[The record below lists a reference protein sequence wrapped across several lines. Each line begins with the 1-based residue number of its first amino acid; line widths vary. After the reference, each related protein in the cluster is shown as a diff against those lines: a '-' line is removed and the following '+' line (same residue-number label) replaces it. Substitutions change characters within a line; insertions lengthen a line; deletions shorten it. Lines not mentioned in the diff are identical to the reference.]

1 MKAPASYPAIP
12 CSPARPAALVKLAA
26 IVLLCSLCCSCRLVY
41 KNSLSRDGFV
51 VYSND
56 GQDFLEETGSRI
68 ENIYTSLAEIFDIA
82 RPFPWTTRIFL
93 EGQSEDLLD
102 YSYAPDLLGY
112 YVPFLQ
118 VIHID
123 TRATS
128 TNHSSDLDQVLLHEI
143 SHHFLVSELP
153 GISDRCWLN
162 EGLAGNLEVGIIGK
176 DRAEFPLLNPI
187 LLGLARREITAN
199 PDRTLL
205 PGLLESDWKAF
216 HNEKTRERNYALSW
230 ALVYFL
236 LTETH
241 PPGMPLGRRIK
252 KIHRLEEAEI
262 ISLEA
267 NWRKKILELHPV
279 RELYKLAC
287 NDSSSRRLSALWA
300 IEELGKARGLNA
312 RSSLAAVT
320 SLFEKKSPAIREAA
334 YVSFLQLLTSNPQVP
349 FLEPRKTEEAV
360 DRLKSVITDGEASPR
375 LRSRIVANLEAHRTT
390 GKDWVPLLVDSLEDP
405 HPGVRAAAAGALA
418 KMAPKP
424 TILRP
429 AFWSSATLKERT
441 QEIDEWKSWLAARK
455 SD

>member
-1 MKAPASYPAIP
+1 MNAPASYPAST
-12 CSPARPAALVKLAA
+12 CSPPRAAALVKLAA
-26 IVLLCSLCCSCRLVY
+26 IIFVCSLCCSCRLAY

-56 GQDFLEETGSRI
+56 GPDFLEKTGSQI
-68 ENIYTSLAEIFDIA
+68 ENIYTSLANIFDIP

-112 YVPFLQ
+112 YIPFLQ

-123 TRATS
+123 TRATT

-153 GISDRCWLN
+153 GISARCWLN

-187 LLGLARREITAN
+187 LLRIARREITAN
-199 PDRTLL
+199 PDTHLL
-205 PGLLESDWKAF
+205 PGLLKSGWKDF
-216 HNEKTRERNYALSW
+216 HNENTRERNYALSW

-236 LTETH
+236 LTEIH
-241 PPGMPLGRRIK
+241 PPEMLLGRRIK
-252 KIHRLEEAEI
+252 RIHSLKEDEI
-262 ISLEA
+262 ISLESR
-267 NWRKKILELHPV
+267 WRKKILELDPV

-287 NDSSSRRLSALWA
+287 NGSSSRQLSALWA
-300 IEELGKARGLNA
+300 VEELGKTRGLHV
-312 RSSLAAVT
+312 RDSLAAVT

-334 YVSFLQLLTSNPQVP
+334 YVSFLQILTGNPQVP
-349 FLEPRKTEEAV
+349 FLEPEKTQEAV
-360 DRLKSVITDGEASPR
+360 GRLKSVIADEGASPEM
-375 LRSRIVANLEAHRTT
+375 RSRIVANLEAHRTT
-390 GKDWVPLLVDSLEDP
+390 GNDWVPLLVGSLEDP
-405 HPGVRAAAAGALA
+405 HPGVRTAAAGALA
-418 KMAPKP
+418 KMASKP

-429 AFWSSATLKERT
+429 AFWSSATLKERA
-441 QEIDEWKSWLAARK
+441 QEVDEWKSWIASRK